1 MTHFFKNEVKNE
13 VKNEDNLPKKSVT
26 TWKWFKIY
34 VTKLDYLEKLFQD
47 DLRKNYF
54 DNLRFVSEVY
64 YNVNYNL
71 EIVTRME
78 DKAIKKDSLNKR
90 IGIIYNN
97 IQIIK
102 KIIKKSR
109 FNPDSKEEKRAY
121 NIVVDQLQRV
131 KKTIQNYFILLEK
144 LETQVKIEKRN
155 RKEINYEEEVLDD
168 EELENEDLDDEDY
181 DPENEEDKYQ
191 EKCDKKY
198 DNKYYK
204 YVQEE
209 DEDQEDEEQDYILE
223 IDKNN
228 SNHVRFIYV

>member
-1 MTHFFKNEVKNE
+1 
-13 VKNEDNLPKKSVT
+13 
-26 TWKWFKIY
+26 
-34 VTKLDYLEKLFQD
+34 
-47 DLRKNYF
+47 
-54 DNLRFVSEVY
+54 
-64 YNVNYNL
+64 
-71 EIVTRME
+71 ME

-155 RKEINYEEEVLDD
+155 REEINYEEEVLDD
-168 EELENEDLDDEDY
+168 ELENEDLDDEDY

-204 YVQEE
+204 YVLNEDQEE
-209 DEDQEDEEQDYILE
+209 DQDYILE